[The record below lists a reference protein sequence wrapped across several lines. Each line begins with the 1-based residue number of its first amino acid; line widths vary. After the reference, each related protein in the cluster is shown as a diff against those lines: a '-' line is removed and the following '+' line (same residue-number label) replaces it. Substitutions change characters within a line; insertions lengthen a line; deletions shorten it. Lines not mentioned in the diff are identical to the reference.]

1 MASKKLLLSGVGG
14 SIGCHFLAH
23 IFHNTDWDIVGID
36 SFRHKG
42 WTDRVKSMLDSH
54 PDWAPRLTVVTH
66 DMTAPFSSITKKKIG
81 NVDYIISM
89 ASLSDVE
96 ASIQDPVP
104 FIKNNVDLTLN
115 LLEFA
120 REVKPEVFI
129 QISTD
134 EVYGAV
140 ETKYDDL
147 RKEWDAIV
155 PSNPYAASKA
165 CQEAIAISY
174 WRTYGVPVIITNTM
188 NNVSEMQSASKY
200 PVMVQR
206 AVEEGRVL
214 TVHGSETGEI
224 GSRSYIHSRNFADA
238 VLFII
243 NNLPP
248 YMHHAEKADKP
259 DRYNIAGDIQ
269 LDNLELAQT
278 IARLMGKE
286 LKYEIVNFHNNR
298 PGHDPHYGL
307 NMEKLKKAGW
317 KQPLTFEESLKNVIE
332 WQRANPEW
340 ISIEGH
346 ESYDKKH
353 KEK

>member
-1 MASKKLLLSGVGG
+1 MESKKRLLLSGVGG

-23 IFHNTDWDIVGID
+23 IFHNTDWEIVGID

-42 WTDRVKSMLDSH
+42 WTDRIKMMLDGH
-54 PDWAPRLTVVTH
+54 PDWAERLKVITH
-66 DMTAPFSSITKKKIG
+66 DLAAPISPLTKKKIG
-81 NVDYIISM
+81 HIDYIISM

-104 FIKNNVDLTLN
+104 FIKNNVDLTLS

-120 REVKPEVFI
+120 REVKPEVFV

-188 NNVSEMQSASKY
+188 NNFGEYQSATKY
-200 PVMVQR
+200 PVIVQK
-206 AVEEGRVL
+206 AVAKGEEL
-214 TVHGSETGEI
+214 TIHGSETGEV

-238 VLFII
+238 VLFILR
-243 NNLPP
+243 NLPP
-248 YMHHAEKADKP
+248 HIHEAEKADKP

-286 LKYEIVNFHNNR
+286 LKYKMVSFHSTR

-317 KQPLTFEESLKNVIE
+317 KQPLTFEESLKNTID
-332 WQRANPEW
+332 WQTKHPEW
-340 ISIEGH
+340 IN
-346 ESYDKKH
+346 
-353 KEK
+353 